1 MNSASAGKFKP
12 SKAFLTIFTRRKV
25 SIGGKLALNSSFADR
40 CPLDVEY
47 PERTVMSPLSKVVLA
62 GFGGRTFPDLL
73 LVTDPEV
80 GDGSMLET
88 TEGGAFGARGYFCAS
103 FRWGPYLW

>member
-1 MNSASAGKFKP
+1 MNRASAGKFKP
-12 SKAFLTIFTRRKV
+12 SEAFFTIFTRLQ
-25 SIGGKLALNSSFADR
+25 SSGGGKLALNSSFADR
-40 CPLDVEY
+40 WPLDVEY

-62 GFGGRTFPDLL
+62 GFGGRTFPDLR

-88 TEGGAFGARGYFCAS
+88 TEGGAYGARD
-103 FRWGPYLW
+103 

>member
-1 MNSASAGKFKP
+1 MRGKIQTFASL
-12 SKAFLTIFTRRKV
+12 LTIFTRHKV
-25 SIGGKLALNSSFADR
+25 SSAGKLALNSSFADR

-62 GFGGRTFPDLL
+62 GFGGRTFPDLR

-88 TEGGAFGARGYFCAS
+88 TEGGAFGARG
-103 FRWGPYLW
+103 